1 MGTSLNLSCMFCFK
15 QVILY
20 SQNYLYI
27 YLWLYNVILPT
38 FFWRLSQVVLIL
50 QNLWHICEFIFH
62 ACRSKNNITLHSGK
76 YFKAILLH
84 KKYFSV

>member
-50 QNLWHICEFIFH
+50 QNLWHI
-62 ACRSKNNITLHSGK
+62 
-76 YFKAILLH
+76 
-84 KKYFSV
+84 